1 MPSSILLGPKQTEYI
16 PFGKSSNKC
25 NASTESKLETR
36 MSEQEDPFTGRWRF
50 NPQRSTLSTPSPQSW
65 VQQIIATRDEV
76 HVHETIIRL
85 DGSQTIVE
93 VMASFDGGEYPVIGS
108 PAADTIAYRRVS
120 GNSISGTGKK
130 NDVITLMESVTEA
143 TEKNTLPLRYSIHSS
158 AHEAATGL
166 ADFARETGTHA

>member
-1 MPSSILLGPKQTEYI
+1 
-16 PFGKSSNKC
+16 
-25 NASTESKLETR
+25 
-36 MSEQEDPFTGRWRF
+36 MSVQEDPFTGTWRF

-93 VMASFDGGEYPVIGS
+93 VMASFGGGEYPVIGS

-120 GNSISGTGKK
+120 GNSISGTGRK
-130 NDVITLMESVTEA
+130 NGVITLMETVTVAPES
-143 TEKNTLPLRYSIHSS
+143 NTLTLSYSIHSG
-158 AHEAATGL
+158 AHVAASGI
-166 ADFARETGTHA
+166 AVFEKDAETIV